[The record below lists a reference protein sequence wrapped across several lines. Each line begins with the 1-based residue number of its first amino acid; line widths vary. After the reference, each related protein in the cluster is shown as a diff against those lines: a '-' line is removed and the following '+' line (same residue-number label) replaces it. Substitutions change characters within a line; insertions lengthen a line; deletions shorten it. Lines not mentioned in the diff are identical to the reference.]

1 MASNSPRMGKIVLV
15 LNEKGG
21 CGKTTTT
28 CNLAGTMGL
37 RGFDVL
43 VADLDPQ
50 QTSANWLA
58 RADGANFR
66 ATIWP
71 GFRYR
76 EKINAELEKLCAKYD
91 IIVVDCPPSVENPAT
106 WAVLMVAD
114 LVLIP
119 TKLGPADIDAVPAA
133 KNLVKKAQEKAG
145 RDYPVRVLPVAT
157 RFHMADDKAAL
168 QSLARDKQFPCLP
181 IFLGDR
187 KAFTRA
193 MLVGATAHS
202 IRHGEE
208 AVRELEAL
216 TDTAL
221 KLLGLPSKHR

>member
-1 MASNSPRMGKIVLV
+1 MPSNSPRMGKILCVQ
-15 LNEKGG
+15 NEKGG
-21 CGKTTTT
+21 AGKTNTA
-28 CNLAGTMGL
+28 CNLAGSLGL
-37 RGFDVL
+37 RNFDVL

-58 RADGANFR
+58 RADGANFKG
-66 ATIWP
+66 TIWP

-76 EKINAELEKLCAKYD
+76 EKITAELEKLCAKYD

-106 WAVLMVAD
+106 WAVLLVAD
-114 LVLIP
+114 MVLIP

-133 KNLVKKAQEKAG
+133 KNLVKKAQEKTG

-157 RFHMADDKAAL
+157 RLHMADDKAAI
-168 QSLARDKQFPCLP
+168 QSLSRDKQYPCLP
-181 IFLGDR
+181 ITLGDR

-193 MLVGATAHS
+193 MLIGATAHS
-202 IRHGEE
+202 IRNGEE

-216 TDTAL
+216 TDATL